1 MNKMKPDGKLIG
13 SIMLEITDR
22 IKLINRIF
30 PKENEKL
37 LKHLAAGSIHLAF
50 FVRDVYDYL
59 ENEKTSSDENSENR
73 FLEECGCDFN
83 KK

>member
-1 MNKMKPDGKLIG
+1 
-13 SIMLEITDR
+13 MLEITDR

-50 FVRDVYDYL
+50 FERDVYDYL
-59 ENEKTSSDENSENR
+59 ENEKTSSDEI
-73 FLEECGCDFN
+73 
-83 KK
+83 